1 MSGLNKK
8 LYLYCI
14 EVFVM
19 EYHTEL
25 FISIQKN
32 LPQQALYHTGE
43 MAKTSKIDLLE
54 KTWLYTLSYI
64 ANFSQLSFKKFH
76 SIVINLLNIL
86 EADSFHIA
94 DAFHLTLQLC
104 LMFKDSSQ
112 YIMLPKLQIATLR
125 NRVIGFF
132 SDEFKLSEKGLSSFK
147 YLLTTNEQE
156 KEFVI
161 KIITGLIQLWNQKK
175 SVELRNTLE
184 YIDRKHYEI
193 ELPTTVHLEWGS
205 NHYSFTVILWETL
218 CILEPMFKP
227 IAKLFKIQYTRKN
240 HYNYSLPYLLI
251 THTFLQ
257 SSYNVD
263 WTEQEYTILDKVK
276 RMSDELYQ
284 QIEIEEPIA
293 TCNQPLE
300 STFAFENFFPTAIQK
315 IDVVPKLYD
324 TPIIENKTIILKKRK
339 YKEKKNKDVKDNK
352 VAILLPYD

>member
-1 MSGLNKK
+1 
-8 LYLYCI
+8 
-14 EVFVM
+14 M
-19 EYHTEL
+19 EYHNDL
-25 FISIQKN
+25 FTAIQKN

-43 MAKTSKIDLLE
+43 LAKTYKIDLLE

-64 ANFSQLSFKKFH
+64 ANFSQLSFKKIH
-76 SIVINLLNIL
+76 SIVINLLTIL

-132 SDEFKLSEKGLSSFK
+132 SDEFKLSEKGLTSFK

-161 KIITGLIQLWNQKK
+161 KVITGLIQLWNQKK
-175 SVELRNTLE
+175 SIEFRNTLE

-193 ELPTTVHLEWGS
+193 ELPTDVHLQWGS
-205 NHYSFTVILWETL
+205 NHYSFTIILWETL
-218 CILEPMFKP
+218 CVLEPMFKP
-227 IAKLFKIQYTRKN
+227 FAQLFKIQYTRKH
-240 HYNYSLPYLLI
+240 HYTYSLPFLLV
-251 THTFLQ
+251 THTYLQ
-257 SSYNVD
+257 SSYNND

-276 RMSDELYQ
+276 KMSDELYQ
-284 QIEIEEPIA
+284 QIEVEESIA
-293 TCNQPLE
+293 TCEQPLE
-300 STFAFENFFPTAIQK
+300 ATFVFENFFPTTNEK
-315 IDVVPKLYD
+315 IDAIPKVYE
-324 TPIIENKTIILKKRK
+324 TPIIENKTIVLKKRK

-352 VAILLPYD
+352 VAVLPYE